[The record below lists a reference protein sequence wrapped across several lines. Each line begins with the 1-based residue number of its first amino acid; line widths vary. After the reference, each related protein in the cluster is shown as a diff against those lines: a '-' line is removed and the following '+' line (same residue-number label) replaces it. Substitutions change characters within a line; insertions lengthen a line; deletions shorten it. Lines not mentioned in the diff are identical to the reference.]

1 MRVGSRVVIVG
12 GGQAA
17 ASCIATLRAK
27 DPARSIVLVGDEE
40 HLPYQRPPLSKAAL
54 FDSTDHADSMLIRP
68 THWYDGVELRLG
80 RRVDEIARSDG
91 RLVLCDGERL
101 AYDQLVL
108 CTGSRARRLGAEIG
122 GFLPG
127 VHTLRSFSDAANLRA
142 ELLHG
147 RRILVVGG
155 GYIGL
160 EVAAAARKC
169 GLSVLLV
176 EAGPS
181 VLGRVASAATADYFR
196 ALHEAK
202 GVEIRESTN
211 LVGLVGAGPQNR
223 VRRAIL
229 SDGSEHD
236 VDLVLVGIGGM
247 ANAEIAEAAGLQTSN
262 GIVIDARCR
271 TRDPNILAAGDCASF
286 PLGGRL
292 VRLES
297 VQNASDQGE
306 AAAASLVGEEQTYAP
321 VPWFWSDQYDTKL
334 QIVGLGHGHD
344 CVVERPGKR
353 DGARSIWYFRG
364 EKLVAVDAI
373 NDPASYMTGRRFL
386 SAGVNPGRIDVANAG
401 FPLLSL
407 LPPRI

>member
-1 MRVGSRVVIVG
+1 MTGDGCVVIVG

-17 ASCIATLRAK
+17 ASCIAALRAK
-27 DPARSIVLVGDEE
+27 DASRPIMLVGEEE

-54 FDSTDHADSMLIRP
+54 LGDETPADSLLIRP
-68 THWYDGVELRLG
+68 AQWYEGVGLRLG
-80 RRVDEIARSDG
+80 RRVEEIARRDG

-108 CTGSRARRLGAEIG
+108 CTGSRARRLDAEIG
-122 GFLPG
+122 GELAG
-127 VHTLRSFSDAANLRA
+127 VHTLRSLADAANLRA
-142 ELLHG
+142 ELLPG

-160 EVAAAARKC
+160 EVAAAARKR

-181 VLGRVASAATADYFR
+181 VLGRVASAATAGYFR
-196 ALHEAK
+196 ALHSSR
-202 GVEIRESTN
+202 GVEIREATN
-211 LVGLVGAGPQNR
+211 LIGLVGGGSENR

-236 VDLVLVGIGGM
+236 VDLVVAGIGGI
-247 ANAEIAEAAGLQTSN
+247 ASAEIAEAAGLDTAN
-262 GIVIDARCR
+262 GIVIDGACR
-271 TRDPNILAAGDCASF
+271 TTDPNILAAGDCASF
-286 PLGGRL
+286 ALGGRQ

-297 VQNASDQGE
+297 VQNAGDQGE
-306 AAAASLVGEEQTYAP
+306 AAAASLLGEEPAYAP

-344 CVVERPGKR
+344 SVVERPGKR
-353 DGARSIWYFRG
+353 EGARSIWYFRG
-364 EKLVAVDAI
+364 ESLLAVDAI
-373 NDPASYMTGRRFL
+373 NDPAGYMTGRRFL
-386 SAGVNPGRIDVANAG
+386 AAGVNPGRLEVADAA

-407 LPPRI
+407 LPARV